1 MSQANKDTLQAVLAH
16 AKEVEAALSRPPV
29 PNAPVPPAHVTAAM
43 LSRFAHT
50 SQQLVAILLDH
61 ETRLEKAGF

>member
-1 MSQANKDTLQAVLAH
+1 MSQANKDVLQAVLVH
-16 AKEVEAALSRPPV
+16 AKEVEAVLSKPV
-29 PNAPVPPAHVTAAM
+29 PPNAPVQPAHVTAAM
-43 LSRFAHT
+43 LARFAHT